1 MLRLGGLVTLGAFG
15 EGPPERIVEPWMRG
29 SRSHAP
35 LAVDRPVD
43 AAHLLLLDL
52 DNGPELLQLL
62 LALARASAV
71 NRFRRAAQLVCV
83 ACRLPVHV
91 RLVDGS
97 GARLHRRDG
106 RVEARQKI
114 VDELLVT
121 VVLIDDR

>member
-52 DNGPELLQLL
+52 DDGPELLQLL
-62 LALARASAV
+62 LALARAGTV
-71 NRFRRAAQLVCV
+71 DGLRGAAQLVRV
-83 ACRLPVHV
+83 ARRFP
-91 RLVDGS
+91 G
-97 GARLHRRDG
+97 RDG
-106 RVEARQKI
+106 GVEPRQQI
-114 VDELLVT
+114 VDELLVA
-121 VVLIDDR
+121 VVLIDNRAQH